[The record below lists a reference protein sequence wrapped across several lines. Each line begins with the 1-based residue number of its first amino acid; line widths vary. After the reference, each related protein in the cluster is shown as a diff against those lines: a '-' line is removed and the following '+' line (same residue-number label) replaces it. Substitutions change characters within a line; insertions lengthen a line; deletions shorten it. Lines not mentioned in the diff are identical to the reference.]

1 MSAQTFR
8 RMLWGGVIGGSKELR
23 NSDERSNLQ
32 KQVVGRSYWRF
43 KRVVE
48 L

>member
-1 MSAQTFR
+1 MGAPTFR
-8 RMLWGGVIGGSKELR
+8 SRLWDGVIGGSKELR

-32 KQVVGRSYWRF
+32 KQVVGRSDWRF
-43 KRVVE
+43 KRVEE